1 MNKIRAQDIEPT
13 AIAQYA
19 AEKGA
24 AAADR
29 PPYASSPN
37 GMAFAVGLWARE
49 RNITVYTVHKSSG
62 YTYVLNDTY
71 RIKL

>member
-1 MNKIRAQDIEPT
+1 MNKIRAQDIAPT
-13 AIAQYA
+13 AMAQYA

-24 AAADR
+24 GAADR

-49 RNITVYTVHKSSG
+49 RGIAVYTVHKSSG